1 MANIYKK
8 PETEIIEIELQQMI
22 ALSVTDATTGVKI
35 DSGSETGGMG
45 AKGFDFFATPE
56 VEEETPNKNK
66 LNQEEEWD
74 EFEEEE

>member
-1 MANIYKK
+1 MKK
-8 PETEIIEIELQQMI
+8 QYINPNTIIVELEMQQMI
-22 ALSVTDATTGVKI
+22 ADSTKGFNPTPVNPESSDAKN
-35 DSGSETGGMG
+35 
-45 AKGFDFFATPE
+45 FDFFAAPE

>member
-1 MANIYKK
+1 MKRYIK
-8 PETEIIEIELQQMI
+8 PSTDITSVELQQMI
-22 ALSVTDATTGVKI
+22 AASPDLTGNEATQGAEHEY
-35 DSGSETGGMG
+35 DD
-45 AKGFDFFATPE
+45 AKGFDFFAAPE

>member
-1 MANIYKK
+1 MKKQYINPNTIIVELEMQYLMAG
-8 PETEIIEIELQQMI
+8 
-22 ALSVTDATTGVKI
+22 SVLNQTTG
-35 DSGSETGGMG
+35 EATEWG
-45 AKGFDFFATPE
+45 AKEHNFDFFAAPE

>member
-45 AKGFDFFATPE
+45 AKGFDFFAAPE
-56 VEEETPNKNK
+56 VEEETRTKS
-66 LNQEEEWD
+66 NQEEEWD

>member
-56 VEEETPNKNK
+56 VEEETRIKS
-66 LNQEEEWD
+66 NQEEEEWD

>member
-1 MANIYKK
+1 MANTYKK
-8 PETEIIEIELQQMI
+8 PEIKTIKVELQQVI
-22 ALSVTDATTGVKI
+22 AQSKLDINGEGNSQW
-35 DSGSETGGMG
+35 G
-45 AKGFDFFATPE
+45 AKENNFDFFAAPE

>member
-1 MANIYKK
+1 MKKQYINPNTIIVELEMQHLMAG
-8 PETEIIEIELQQMI
+8 
-22 ALSVTDATTGVKI
+22 SVLNQTTGEAI
-35 DSGSETGGMG
+35 EWG
-45 AKGFDFFATPE
+45 AKENNFDFFATPE

>member
-1 MANIYKK
+1 MG
-8 PETEIIEIELQQMI
+8 EE
-22 ALSVTDATTGVKI
+22 
-35 DSGSETGGMG
+35 GSLNGGES
-45 AKGFDFFATPE
+45 KSFDFFAAPE

>member
-1 MANIYKK
+1 MANTYMK
-8 PETEIIEIELQQMI
+8 PVTEVIEVELQQMI
-22 ALSVTDATTGVKI
+22 AESLTNNGNYGNGEGYTI
-35 DSGSETGGMG
+35 G
-45 AKGFDFFATPE
+45 AKPTNFDFFAAPE